1 MTGLAGPGCTLDA
14 LMTGKHIASSGMIGP
29 AESVQSSFPPVSA
42 VLSRLLLF
50 PLLCCGVG
58 FPMAAAETYTPYGV
72 DADTLHLWHLDEAG
86 PPFAN
91 QVEKAAPLQGLLN
104 GARAGQPSL
113 PGLGRSISFNAHV
126 AGTPGTSDLSG
137 AVLIPGTVLNNGG
150 LDNAPNGFRYAG
162 QDGAFTFEMVVKLDI
177 MPQESP
183 YIALDLLTMEG
194 DGADR
199 IFNFRIEKDGFL
211 VFVPLPHCG
220 ASGGAIATIPTT
232 GPHAINTENWFHVA
246 VTYNGNGGVTNNVK
260 LFWTRVTPDAGKA
273 NNIGSGTLSSDLT
286 GPLGDLAIGNEA
298 RQFYQNAE
306 AEPFPGCI
314 DEVRIS
320 GVARRGEDF
329 FFVPPGRRTGGVETQ
344 ASQAGPAPEPRFRL
358 GLTNVLVDSVRK
370 EVPIG
375 PGGSIELG
383 AGLHRLDFDFG
394 FLSENRG
401 QEGAEG
407 PGQNVPDMKMRCQ
420 LEGIDDQWQETEV
433 GMVLV
438 CQTLDDSGRVLS
450 QSSFPAV
457 GRSDQ
462 WKTSPEDS
470 VMTRRAEPIYLPE
483 GATRLKL
490 IFNSGSPDTTGFY
503 VIDYFRL
510 QVPGDASPSLLEHG
524 VFKYNAYTTSP
535 AGSPDGWQR
544 GEGDRSIARM
554 ILRPDLPGIGLVDGD
569 QNNFGEWISIQPLPA
584 SARKAGTCSLSW
596 YEAYNVIGGSSHRA
610 TYVNVPPGNYTFRAI
625 GVAGEEEA
633 MGDQLSLAIKI
644 HPPFWQKVWFWPV
657 VTAAAVALVAGAIFT
672 SHRARSKRSLEKLR
686 FQHALEKDR
695 ARIARDMHDDLG
707 SRVTFINM
715 SAAIARRDIEAA
727 PENTRRHLERMS
739 DSTRDLIVAMDGLVW
754 AVDPAHDTLD
764 HLASH
769 LTRLAGEMFRD
780 SQVRCRLDV
789 PSLLPAMPVGS
800 DVRHHIAMAVKES
813 FSNVLRHAG
822 SCEVS
827 FSLVLDGDELRITIR
842 DTGVGFDPKTG
853 ERGHGLDN
861 LASRFKEIG
870 GNCNIA
876 SSPGEG
882 TCIVLSCAPQSLSG
896 KKS

>member
-1 MTGLAGPGCTLDA
+1 
-14 LMTGKHIASSGMIGP
+14 MIGS
-29 AESVQSSFPPVSA
+29 AESVPSTLPSVPA
-42 VLSRLLLF
+42 VLSRFLLL
-50 PLLCCGVG
+50 PLLCSGAVLRLWS
-58 FPMAAAETYTPYGV
+58 AEIYKPYEA
-72 DADTLHLWHLDEAG
+72 DADTLHLWHLDESG
-86 PPFAN
+86 PPFADH
-91 QVEKAAPLQGLLN
+91 VEKATPLQGLLN

-113 PGLGRSISFNAHV
+113 PGLGKSVSFNSHV
-126 AGTPGTSDLSG
+126 AGVPGTSDLSG
-137 AVLIPGTVLNNGG
+137 AVLIPGKVLNNGG
-150 LDNAPNGFRYAG
+150 LDNAPDGFSYYG
-162 QDGAFTFEMVVKLDI
+162 PDGAFTFEMVVKLDI
-177 MPQESP
+177 MPHESP

-199 IFNFRIEKDGFL
+199 IFNFRIEKEGFL

-220 ASGGAIATIPTT
+220 ASGGAIATIPTS
-232 GPHAINTENWFHVA
+232 GPHAINTNGWFHVA

-260 LFWTRVTPDAGKA
+260 LFWTRIGPQMEKA
-273 NNIGSGTLSSDLT
+273 NNIGSGTLSSDLK

-320 GVARRGEDF
+320 RIARQPDDF
-329 FFVPPGRRTGGVETQ
+329 FFIPPSVRSRTDQTP
-344 ASQAGPAPEPRFRL
+344 ASAAGPQPEPRFRL
-358 GLTNVLVDSVRK
+358 GLTNVLVDSVQTD
-370 EVPIG
+370 VPIG
-375 PGGSIELG
+375 RDGGIELG

-394 FLSENRG
+394 FHSESPDA
-401 QEGAEG
+401 EGAG
-407 PGQNVPDMKMRCQ
+407 GVGLGVTNMKMRCQ

-433 GMVLV
+433 GMVLFFE
-438 CQTLDDSGRVLS
+438 TLDDSGRVLS
-450 QSSFPAV
+450 QSSFPSV
-457 GRSDQ
+457 GQSDG
-462 WKTSPEDS
+462 WKTSLEDS
-470 VMTRRAEPIYLPE
+470 AMNRRVEPVYLPE
-483 GATRLKL
+483 GATRVRLTL
-490 IFNSGSPDTTGFY
+490 NSGSRDTTGFY
-503 VIDYFRL
+503 VIDFFTL
-510 QVPGDASPSLLEHG
+510 QAFGDASPSLLEHG

-535 AGSPDGWQR
+535 AGSPEGWQR
-544 GEGDRSIARM
+544 GRGDRSVARM

-569 QNNFGEWISIQPLPA
+569 QNNFGEWSSIQELPP
-584 SARKAGTCSLSW
+584 SAPRGSTCSLSW

-625 GVAGEEEA
+625 GFAGEGEA
-633 MGDQLSLAIKI
+633 MRDQLSLAIKI

-657 VTAAAVALVAGAIFT
+657 VTAAAVALVAGAIFA

-686 FQHALEKDR
+686 FQNALEKDR

-715 SAAIARRDIEAA
+715 SAALARRDIEAA
-727 PENTRRHLERMS
+727 PQNARRHLERMS

-780 SQVRCRLDV
+780 TQVRCRLDV
-789 PSLLPAMPVGS
+789 PALLPAMPIGS

-813 FSNVLRHAG
+813 FNNVLRHAG
-822 SCEVS
+822 PCEVF
-827 FSLVLDGDELRITIR
+827 FSLALEGDEIRITIR
-842 DTGVGFDPKTG
+842 DTGVGFDPATG

-870 GNCNIA
+870 GNCNIT

-882 TCIVLSCAPQSLSG
+882 TCIILSCAPQPLSG
-896 KKS
+896 KKP